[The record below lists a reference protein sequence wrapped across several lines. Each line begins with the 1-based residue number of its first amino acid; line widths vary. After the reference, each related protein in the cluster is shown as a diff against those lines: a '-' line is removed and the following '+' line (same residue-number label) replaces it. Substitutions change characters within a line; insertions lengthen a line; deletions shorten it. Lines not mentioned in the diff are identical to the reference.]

1 MLQTGP
7 KENVSEGLLAT
18 GIADGSV
25 SYTAQP
31 RRPLGICKP
40 RVNGSDLGRRIANFC
55 PKVFTLRQWRKT
67 LDSTSW
73 KIFLLRTCH
82 AQPAIRTRTAPTS
95 VRCSSHRET

>member
-7 KENVSEGLLAT
+7 RENVSERLPAT

-31 RRPLGICKP
+31 CQPFGICKP

-55 PKVFTLRQWRKT
+55 PKGFTLRQ
-67 LDSTSW
+67 
-73 KIFLLRTCH
+73 
-82 AQPAIRTRTAPTS
+82 
-95 VRCSSHRET
+95 